1 MTTALDLNEGEK
13 GIVKRINGGYRLQ
26 AQLNNLGIH
35 EDDLIEIKRKARFG
49 PLLITVHN
57 SNVAI
62 GRGIASK
69 IEIEKYEGD

>member
-13 GIVKRINGGYRLQ
+13 AIVKRINGGYRLQ

-69 IEIEKYEGD
+69 IEVEKYEGD